1 MLRKIGYHTIRFVL
15 LIRNYGFKT
24 GFSIWLQIMFS
35 FGAITKI
42 KSKIFLNPILLRRK
56 DSDLDIFDQIFVDK
70 QYKWP
75 EIEKLNP
82 KVILD
87 GGANI
92 GLSAIFFSS
101 LFPSAKIICI
111 EPDENNWKQ
120 LEANTKNYKN
130 ISLVKAAIW
139 YKNEILNLANP
150 EGFSAGF
157 SYQSENN
164 DKGVQGCTIQ
174 EIMAQFNLNHIDIL
188 KLDIEGAEKEIF
200 ENGNLEWLD
209 KTDVLTIELHDM
221 YREGTAKAFIKP
233 VYNKIEKMYIQGE
246 NVICYFNN
254 LKS

>member
-1 MLRKIGYHTIRFVL
+1 
-15 LIRNYGFKT
+15 
-24 GFSIWLQIMFS
+24 MFS

-42 KSKIFLNPILLRRK
+42 KSKIFLNPIQLRRK

-92 GLSAIFFSS
+92 GLSAIFFSN
-101 LFPSAKIICI
+101 LFPNAKIICI

-120 LEANTKNYKN
+120 LEANTQNYKN

-233 VYNKIEKMYIQGE
+233 VHDKIEKMYIQGE

>member
-1 MLRKIGYHTIRFVL
+1 
-15 LIRNYGFKT
+15 
-24 GFSIWLQIMFS
+24 MFS

-42 KSKIFLNPILLRRK
+42 KSKIFLNPIQLRRK

-92 GLSAIFFSS
+92 GLSAIFFSN
-101 LFPSAKIICI
+101 LFPAAKIICI

-233 VYNKIEKMYIQGE
+233 VHDKIEKMYIQGE

>member
-1 MLRKIGYHTIRFVL
+1 
-15 LIRNYGFKT
+15 
-24 GFSIWLQIMFS
+24 
-35 FGAITKI
+35 
-42 KSKIFLNPILLRRK
+42 
-56 DSDLDIFDQIFVDK
+56 
-70 QYKWP
+70 
-75 EIEKLNP
+75 LNP

-92 GLSAIFFSS
+92 GLSAIFFSN
-101 LFPSAKIICI
+101 LFPNAKIICI

-188 KLDIEGAEKEIF
+188 KLDIEGAEKQLFSPSCKQWINSVKCIIMEAPDTDSPLSTIEIF
-200 ENGNLEWLD
+200 KVFDEVGFTFN
-209 KTDVLTIELHDM
+209 T
-221 YREGTAKAFIKP
+221 
-233 VYNKIEKMYIQGE
+233 YISGE
-246 NVICYFNN
+246 NLVLIRSDVDWEC
-254 LKS
+254 KSVERY

>member
-1 MLRKIGYHTIRFVL
+1 
-15 LIRNYGFKT
+15 
-24 GFSIWLQIMFS
+24 
-35 FGAITKI
+35 
-42 KSKIFLNPILLRRK
+42 
-56 DSDLDIFDQIFVDK
+56 LDIFDQIFVDK

-82 KVILD
+82 SVILD

-92 GLSAIFFSS
+92 GLSAIFFSN

-120 LEANTKNYKN
+120 LEANTKNYTN

-164 DKGVQGCTIQ
+164 DKGVQGSTIQ

-200 ENGNLEWLD
+200 ENGNLDWLD
-209 KTDVLTIELHDM
+209 KTNVLTIELHDM

-233 VYNKIEKMYIQGE
+233 VHNKIEKMYIQGE